1 MKTPSYANK
10 DFVKV
15 RTPWY
20 SPVTATQWLRRLVSP
35 HTLALLLICIALIF
49 TELHFDWLE
58 HLLGNYL
65 STTNAYRPQSGA
77 IWEQGNQV
85 DSAREALVA
94 YSSQRQNSRIE
105 AQRSTS
111 MGQVVGNIADDKGAM
126 ISADH
131 FIELF
136 LNLPPAISHEII
148 SPYRLLAELSAG
160 NWMRTFF
167 EQQAGQMTVY
177 LLDEQNQVLD
187 RMTLVPE
194 LLDYIKRGEV
204 AVTMGLDRM
213 ADFAAHIYPADRFFK
228 VLSGLS
234 EDVRAGI
241 IPRPEDLLRIPG
253 RIRRV
258 GISEVPQSDM
268 VDLGFEI
275 ESLDGPK
282 VILTQGRYEDVQRLQ
297 YTLEGRTFFSLPG
310 YAEDDL

>member
-1 MKTPSYANK
+1 MQTPSYANK
-10 DFVKV
+10 DFAQL
-15 RTPWY
+15 RIPWY
-20 SPVTATQWLRRLVSP
+20 SPFSVTQWLRRLVSP
-35 HTLALLLICIALIF
+35 RTWVFFLICLVLIF
-49 TELHFDWLE
+49 SELHFDWLE

-77 IWEQGNQV
+77 IWEQGSQV
-85 DSAREALVA
+85 DSAREALVE

-111 MGQVVGNIADDKGAM
+111 LGQVVANIADDKGAM

-136 LNLPPAISHEII
+136 LKLPPAISHEII
-148 SPYRLLAELSAG
+148 SPYRLLAEISTG
-160 NWMRTFF
+160 SWMRTFF
-167 EQQAGQMTVY
+167 ERQDGQVTVY

-187 RMTLVPE
+187 RMILVPE

-204 AVTMGLDRM
+204 AVSMGLDRM
-213 ADFAAHIYPADRFFK
+213 ADFKAHIYPADRFFK
-228 VLSGLS
+228 ALSGLS

-241 IPRPEDLLRIPG
+241 VPRPEDLLRTPG

-258 GISEVPQSDM
+258 GISEVPQSGM

-275 ESLDGPK
+275 EGLDGPK
-282 VILTQGRYEDVQRLQ
+282 VILTQGRYENVQRLQ
-297 YTLEGRTFFSLPG
+297 YVLEGRTFFGWPG
-310 YAEDDL
+310 YTEDDL